1 MGAVNRLN
9 RDEILLRALDLADS
23 SVMDQKDRPAG
34 VIVPTAFTIPWL
46 QEAVDYFHQRFPFS
60 ANIKDI
66 AVTIAA
72 NSNTLDLSVIASD
85 FILDYKDGLILDE
98 DEGRLRRRALSW
110 ILNQVVGQNAS
121 PLRDRPR
128 IYAIRG
134 TTLQFYPSADKQY
147 QARLYYYGI
156 QPLLGDTTVPLFPSD
171 HVLTQY
177 VWLKIQE
184 WHRAA
189 PAGTALKFAN
199 EIIADFISQGIG
211 AEAEEDE
218 IQLDP
223 RHFGEQFRDHHFG
236 WMGKTSL

>member
-23 SVMDQKDRPAG
+23 SVMDQKDRPSG
-34 VIVPTAFTIPWL
+34 VIVATAFTTVWL

-60 ANIKDI
+60 ANIKEIDI
-66 AVTIAA
+66 TIAI
-72 NSNTLDLSVIASD
+72 NSNIIDLSTVASD
-85 FILDYKDGLILDE
+85 FILDYKDGIILAE

-110 ILNQVVGQNAS
+110 ILNQVVGQNSS

-128 IYAIRG
+128 IYSVIGTNIRI
-134 TTLQFYPSADKQY
+134 YPSADKEY
-147 QARLYYYGI
+147 KAKFNYYAI
-156 QPLLGDTTVPLFPSD
+156 QPVLGATDTPLFPSD

-184 WHRAA
+184 WHRSA

-223 RHFGEQFRDHHFG
+223 RNFGEQFRDPHFG